1 HRLAG
6 DAIEDIE
13 PTLFRRLRDCLDRA
27 AVDGDVGKDRRIGN
41 VHVPDAVMHELIVPF
56 APAGHQI
63 ERDQRLAEETSARAM
78 TAVIVAGGQFDG
90 DVDGA
95 ESFVDRHLSPRAG
108 IAGVFPRTLFPGVV
122 AELSWAR
129 DRMENP
135 QPSAGA
141 HIEGADVALLI
152 CEAFRRAARKMRGAD
167 EDDIRSEE

>member
-1 HRLAG
+1 G
-6 DAIEDIE
+6 
-13 PTLFRRLRDCLDRA
+13 
-27 AVDGDVGKDRRIGN
+27 
-41 VHVPDAVMHELIVPF
+41 
-56 APAGHQI
+56 
-63 ERDQRLAEETSARAM
+63 ARAV
-78 TAVIVAGGQFDG
+78 TAIIITGGQFDG
-90 DVDGA
+90 HVDRA

-167 EDDIRSEE
+167 EDDIARHDRSGVQTDLAGDQIHGLIVIELQIDDAA